1 MSIVFEMLYV
11 VVQAF
16 FDLLGAIFGDLGWR
30 RSLKVMLVFIFAG
43 ATYWLVR

>member
-16 FDLLGAIFGDLGWR
+16 FDLLGAIFGELGWR
-30 RSLKVMLVFIFAG
+30 RSLKVLLVTILAG